1 MIQGKKKKKGS
12 RTDLQVF
19 HFIVPMLLAGE
30 LISQMGKKKISP
42 AHRDDDD
49 DDDDGRPHHS

>member
-1 MIQGKKKKKGS
+1 
-12 RTDLQVF
+12 
-19 HFIVPMLLAGE
+19 MLLAGE

-49 DDDDGRPHHS
+49 DDDGRPHHS